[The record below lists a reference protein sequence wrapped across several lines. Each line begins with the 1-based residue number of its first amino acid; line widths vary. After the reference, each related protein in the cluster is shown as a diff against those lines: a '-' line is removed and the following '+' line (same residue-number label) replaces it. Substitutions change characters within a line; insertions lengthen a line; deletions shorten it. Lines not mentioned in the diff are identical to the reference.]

1 MSSVGQRRPVQ
12 LRRLPPEEDAVRR
25 YVEELWVPYHRDLS
39 TAVEAHD
46 LDDSVDLVAEETE
59 FRVDLLESDEYRAW
73 VAVDAPAADPVSD
86 DLATVEADLAGF
98 VTTSVDEAPTVFDQ
112 PDRLVVGDIYVAEP
126 YRGGGLATALMER
139 AGQRAREA
147 GCAEVGLDVDVDH
160 ERALAFYE
168 RLGFEPLRHRM
179 TLDAAEL

>member
-1 MSSVGQRRPVQ
+1 MQ

-39 TAVEAHD
+39 AAVEAHD

-59 FRVDLLESDEYRAW
+59 FRVDLLESGEYRAW
-73 VAVDAPAADPVSD
+73 VAVDAPAEDPVAD

-112 PDRLVVGDIYVAEP
+112 PDRLVVGDVYVAEP
-126 YRGGGLATALMER
+126 HRGGGLATALMER

-147 GCAEVGLDVDVDH
+147 GCGEVALDVDVDND
-160 ERALAFYE
+160 RALAFYE
-168 RLGFEPLRHRM
+168 KLGFDPLRHRVA
-179 TLDAAEL
+179 LDAAEL

>member
-39 TAVEAHD
+39 AAVEAHA
-46 LDDSVDLVAEETE
+46 LDESVDLVAEETE
-59 FRVDLLESDEYRAW
+59 FRLELLESDEYRAW

-112 PDRLVVGDIYVAEP
+112 PDRLVVGDLYVAEP
-126 YRGGGLATALMER
+126 HRGDGLATALMER

-147 GCAEVGLDVDVDH
+147 GCGEVVLDVDVDND
-160 ERALAFYE
+160 RALAFYE
-168 RLGFEPLRHRM
+168 KLGFDPLRHRL
-179 TLDAAEL
+179 TLDAAAL